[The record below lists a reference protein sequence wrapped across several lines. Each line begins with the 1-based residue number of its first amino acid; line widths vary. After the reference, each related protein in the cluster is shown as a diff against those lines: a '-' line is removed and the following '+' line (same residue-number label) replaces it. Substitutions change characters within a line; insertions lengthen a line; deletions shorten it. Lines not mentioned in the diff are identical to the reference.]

1 MPAGSALSRREGS
14 GGPGAAFQDGQGA
27 QSYWG
32 KSTFSTERGYHGRQK
47 NPMIKIDAR
56 RAVENVRLWHDYC
69 SGLAEC
75 LLSGVKQTLF
85 PQPKMC

>member
-1 MPAGSALSRREGS
+1 VKAPAVLAPRFRTARG
-14 GGPGAAFQDGQGA
+14 
-27 QSYWG
+27 YWG

-69 SGLAEC
+69 SGLVEC

-85 PQPKMC
+85 PQPKMCASDP